1 MSSCPSSKTVFFI
14 GEDITTEVSILA
26 VSHENILLSF
36 SQYGPKH
43 GDAISMLHRLKTLY
57 YLSHSGSKTEV
68 MRLGYIVNVEPVRF
82 ADGLN
87 TSMKRPRQSTTSQPG
102 CPPHPR
108 DLSEASAVMS
118 QSIPL
123 GSGQPLVITPGT
135 RHYSEGHR
143 GTSGVTQCVPVLS
156 PRNLA
161 TQSALGFCSRRPGCS
176 Q

>member
-57 YLSHSGSKTEV
+57 YLGQSGSKTEV

-87 TSMKRPRQSTTSQPG
+87 TSMKEKVSDSCKIFWLKKVAR
-102 CPPHPR
+102 
-108 DLSEASAVMS
+108 LE
-118 QSIPL
+118 
-123 GSGQPLVITPGT
+123 TPMK
-135 RHYSEGHR
+135 R
-143 GTSGVTQCVPVLS
+143 
-156 PRNLA
+156 
-161 TQSALGFCSRRPGCS
+161 
-176 Q
+176 